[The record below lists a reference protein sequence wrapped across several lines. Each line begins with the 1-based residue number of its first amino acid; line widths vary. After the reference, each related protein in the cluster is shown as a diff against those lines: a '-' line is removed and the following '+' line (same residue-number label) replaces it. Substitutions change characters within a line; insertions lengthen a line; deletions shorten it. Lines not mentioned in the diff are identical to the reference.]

1 MRIESSVTSISWIPS
16 DAVKG
21 MPRVPFELGV
31 AHYDD
36 PPPERLGPM
45 DLDRLTDEDAFRESN
60 ELRAWIDVDDEG
72 KIVDAGYSGQG
83 RIGVT
88 RVKLG
93 PKEISI
99 PAVAL
104 ETIQAEPEIRDGEA
118 RFVQS
123 AGGRTGAPAPRRV
136 RGKPYFQTASSIA
149 WTTLG
154 LTIRADGSSQWELVG
169 ASAFPRHWI
178 YDDEGSLVAKSGVID
193 FDTWYRESH
202 ERNTPWGD
210 EDSEPVLTQA
220 ESALERQL
228 SLEIMGDR
236 PKPKTIKP
244 GETLV
249 EQGSTGRDIFL
260 VLDGMLDVI
269 VDGEVVGE
277 VGPGA
282 IVGERAWLEH
292 GTRTATLTA
301 RTLARVVAVPA
312 DDLDPG
318 DLYELSAGHRR
329 EPGGSASEAR

>member
-21 MPRVPFELGV
+21 MPKVPFELGV

-36 PPPERLGPM
+36 PPPERLGPL

-60 ELRAWIDVDDEG
+60 DLRAWIEVEDG
-72 KIVDAGYSGQG
+72 KIVDAGYSGEG
-83 RIGVT
+83 HIGVT

-93 PKEISI
+93 PKTISI

-104 ETIQAEPEIRDGEA
+104 PTRQADPEIEDGAA
-118 RFVQS
+118 RFVQT

-136 RGKPYFQTASSIA
+136 RGKPYFQTASAIA

-154 LTIRADGSSQWELVG
+154 LTINADGSSKWELVG

-178 YDDEGSLVAKSGVID
+178 YDHEGNLVAKSGVID

-202 ERNTPWGD
+202 ERNTPWG
-210 EDSEPVLTQA
+210 EEESEAVLTAA
-220 ESALERQL
+220 ESSLERQL
-228 SLEIMGDR
+228 SLEIMGER
-236 PKPKTIKP
+236 PKPRTVGA
-244 GETLV
+244 GEVLV

-260 VLDGMLDVI
+260 VLDGMLDVS

-282 IVGERAWLEH
+282 IVGERAWLEQ

-301 RTLARVVAVPA
+301 RTRARVVTVGA

-318 DLYELSAGHRR
+318 DVYELSAGHRR
-329 EPGGSASEAR
+329 EPGGSATEVR